1 MVDKEVILPEG
12 EGSTHYSIYG
22 SLEVM
27 KKCFGQRL
35 PIPFHSTA
43 IVRLCKSKHRHR
55 DQVLTR
61 AHGE

>member
-1 MVDKEVILPEG
+1 MIAEVLWWMRKPFGPES

-35 PIPFHSTA
+35 PIPFHSTDT
-43 IVRLCKSKHRHR
+43 VRRCKSKRR
-55 DQVLTR
+55 Y
-61 AHGE
+61 